1 MVEELCYVRG
11 FRRNPDITE
20 SERGNVRITGF
31 QRIAIDYPATRTAGN
46 YLDQRSRP
54 RRPESGMDSGG
65 VLRKIVEAKSRVE
78 QVKQK

>member
-1 MVEELCYVRG
+1 MCYVRG
-11 FRRNPDITE
+11 FRRNPDVTE

-31 QRIAIDYPATRTAGN
+31 RRIAIDYPATRTAGN

-54 RRPESGMDSGG
+54 RRPKSGMDSSR